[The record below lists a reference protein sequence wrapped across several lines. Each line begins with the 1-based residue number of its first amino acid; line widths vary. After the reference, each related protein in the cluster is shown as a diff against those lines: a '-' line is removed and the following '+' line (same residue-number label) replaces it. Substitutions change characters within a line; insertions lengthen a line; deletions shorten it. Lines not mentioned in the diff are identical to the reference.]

1 MINLKLANILTAI
14 AEIKKSSPDDKN
26 ILLGLIIAA
35 RTLRDNPESIEK
47 IYSSGKLREL
57 TGMEEP
63 AYKLIK
69 EYLDTG
75 SIGLYEEL
83 KSKYSENL
91 IRLVRISGLGKK
103 RMFKIYDTF
112 NIKSLEDL
120 KDKLVDNNRI
130 ANVLAE
136 GGSGK
141 NKAGESYTER
151 LKQSLDYMESI
162 RGMFPRWQ
170 VELYLDEIKNSLYKI
185 KDIKRFVFVGSLRRK
200 KSIVKD
206 IDILI
211 QPYFNNPLYDFERS
225 EKLLGE
231 IRSLN
236 FIKRLLSSDIRKE
249 NISARFETV
258 FGIEIEFIISS
269 AKNWAVDMLYTTGSK
284 KHIKKLERIAQ
295 KKGYFKSGR
304 IETAGFSEN
313 SGEGTGNYLPA
324 DDAFYEKN
332 IYSRLNLQYI
342 PPELR
347 EDLGEIELAE
357 NFLVPSLLTMEDIKG
372 DLHIHS
378 RWSDG
383 IISLH
388 DMVERVKKFNYEY
401 IAITDHTESNYYGRG
416 LDAKRV
422 QEKINY
428 INKLKSRFK
437 DFYILMGSEIEI
449 RGVGKLDYPENIIK
463 KMDIAIGSMHS
474 SFLNTR
480 AENTART
487 VSAIENRHIDFI
499 AHPTGVV
506 FGNRAPYSIDIDRLI
521 SAAAKNNKALEI
533 NSYFL
538 RMDLNEQDVRKAREM
553 GVKVVINTDA
563 HRPNNMDMVRLGV
576 DVARRAGLQKKD
588 VLNALTLKEL
598 KAWKKQ
604 RS

>member
-1 MINLKLANILTAI
+1 MINLKLANILTDI

-26 ILLGLIIAA
+26 MLLGLITAA

-47 IYSSGKLREL
+47 IYSSEKLGRPISID
-57 TGMEEP
+57 EP
-63 AYKLIK
+63 ACKLIK

-83 KSKYSENL
+83 KSKYSEDL

-136 GGSGK
+136 AGSGK
-141 NKAGESYTER
+141 DKAGESYTER

-170 VELYLDEIKNSLYKI
+170 VEVYLDEIKNSLYKI
-185 KDIKRFVFVGSLRRK
+185 KDIERFVVVGSLRRK

-211 QPYFNNPLYDFERS
+211 QPYFNNSLYDFERS
-225 EKLLGE
+225 KKLLGE
-231 IRSLN
+231 IQSLN
-236 FIKRLLSSDIRKE
+236 FIKRLVSSDIRKE

-269 AKNWAVDMLYTTGSK
+269 DKNWAVDMLYTTGSR
-284 KHIKKLERIAQ
+284 KHVKKLERIAQ

-304 IETAGFSEN
+304 IDTAGFSEN
-313 SGEGTGNYLPA
+313 SGGGTENYLPP

-332 IYSRLNLQYI
+332 IYSKLDLQYI

-357 NFLVPSLLTMEDIKG
+357 NFLVPSLLTMENIKG

-383 IISLH
+383 LINLD
-388 DMVERVKKFNYEY
+388 DMIERVKKFDYEY
-401 IAITDHTESNYYGRG
+401 IAITDHTGSNYYGRG
-416 LDAKRV
+416 LDAKKL

-428 INKLKSRFK
+428 VNELKSRFK

-449 RGVGKLDYPENIIK
+449 RGVGKLDYTENIIK

-474 SFLNTR
+474 SFLNIR
-480 AENTART
+480 AENTARA

-506 FGNRAPYSIDIDRLI
+506 FGNRAPYSIDVDRLI

-538 RMDLNEQDVRKAREM
+538 RMDLNEQNVRKAREM

-563 HRPNNMDMVRLGV
+563 HRPNNMDMIRLGV
-576 DVARRAGLQKKD
+576 DIARRAGLQKKD
-588 VLNALTLKEL
+588 VLNALALREL
-598 KAWKKQ
+598 KAWKKL

>member
-1 MINLKLANILTAI
+1 MINLKLANILTDI
-14 AEIKKSSPDDKN
+14 AEIKKSNPDNKN
-26 ILLGLIIAA
+26 MSLGLIIAA
-35 RTLRDNPESIEK
+35 RTLRDNTESIEK
-47 IYSSGKLREL
+47 IYSSEKLGRLISIDEL
-57 TGMEEP
+57 SC
-63 AYKLIK
+63 KLIK

-83 KSKYSENL
+83 KSKYSEDL

-130 ANVLAE
+130 AGVLAE
-136 GGSGK
+136 AGSGRDK
-141 NKAGESYTER
+141 TGESYTER

-162 RGMFPRWQ
+162 RGMFPRWR
-170 VELYLDEIKNSLYKI
+170 VEVYLDEIKNSLYKI
-185 KDIKRFVFVGSLRRK
+185 KDIKRFVVVGSLRRK

-211 QPYFNNPLYDFERS
+211 QPNFNNSLYDFGRS
-225 EKLLGE
+225 KELLGE
-231 IRSLN
+231 IQSLN
-236 FIKRLLSSDIRKE
+236 FIKRLVSSDIRKE
-249 NISARFETV
+249 NISAIFETV

-269 AKNWAVDMLYTTGSK
+269 DKNWAVDMLYTTGSK

-304 IETAGFSEN
+304 IDTAGFSEN
-313 SGEGTGNYLPA
+313 SGDGTRNYQPA
-324 DDAFYEKN
+324 DGAFYEKN
-332 IYSRLNLQYI
+332 IYSKLNLQYI

-383 IISLH
+383 LISLD
-388 DMVERVKKFNYEY
+388 DMIERIKKFDYEY
-401 IAITDHTESNYYGRG
+401 IAITDHSVNNYYGRG
-416 LDAKRV
+416 LDAKKL

-428 INKLKSRFK
+428 INELKSRFK

-449 RGVGKLDYPENIIK
+449 RGVGKLDYPDNIIK

-480 AENTART
+480 AENTARA
-487 VSAIENRHIDFI
+487 VSAIENRYIDFI

-506 FGNRAPYSIDIDRLI
+506 FGSRAPYSVDVDRLI

-538 RMDLNEQDVRKAREM
+538 RMDLNEQNVRKAREM

-563 HRPNNMDMVRLGV
+563 HRPNNMDMIRLGV
-576 DVARRAGLQKKD
+576 DIARRAGLQKKD
-588 VLNALTLKEL
+588 VLNALALKEL

>member
-1 MINLKLANILTAI
+1 MINLKLANILTDI

-26 ILLGLIIAA
+26 MLLSLIIAA

-130 ANVLAE
+130 ANILAE

-151 LKQSLDYMESI
+151 LKQSLDYMKSI

-185 KDIKRFVFVGSLRRK
+185 KDIERFVFVGSLRRK

-236 FIKRLLSSDIRKE
+236 FIKRLVSSDIRKE

-284 KHIKKLERIAQ
+284 EHIKKLERIAQ

-304 IETAGFSEN
+304 IDTAGFSEN
-313 SGEGTGNYLPA
+313 RGEGTGNYLPA
-324 DDAFYEKN
+324 DDEFYEKN

-357 NFLVPSLLTMEDIKG
+357 NFLVPSLPTMEDIKG

-401 IAITDHTESNYYGRG
+401 IAITDHSESSYYGRG

-463 KMDIAIGSMHS
+463 KMDIAIGAMHS

-487 VSAIENRHIDFI
+487 VSAIENRYIDFI

-506 FGNRAPYSIDIDRLI
+506 FGNRAPYSIDVDRLI

-538 RMDLNEQDVRKAREM
+538 RMDLNEQNVRKAREM

-604 RS
+604 RG